1 MEQFFHRARRYG
13 RGYTAQPLS
22 AARDGAATRARLTVG
37 LEAFERISARE
48 ALHRVCNEV
57 LPIAAS
63 GVTFVITSRDYP
75 LAQLGPLPSGIVSPA
90 SGCDSPAKP

>member
-1 MEQFFHRARRYG
+1 VDVTRALDQIAEIHGQIAKGELY
-13 RGYTAQPLS
+13 RGYRS
-22 AARDGAATRARLTVG
+22 
-37 LEAFERISARE
+37 
-48 ALHRVCNEV
+48 